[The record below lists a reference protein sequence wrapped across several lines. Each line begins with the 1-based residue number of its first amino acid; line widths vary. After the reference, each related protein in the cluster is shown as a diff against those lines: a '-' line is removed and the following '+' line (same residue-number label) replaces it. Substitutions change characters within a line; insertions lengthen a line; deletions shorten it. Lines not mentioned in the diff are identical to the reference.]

1 MRQARRLL
9 ASAAV
14 VASILGAELPAQEP
28 FWIQPFQAPPSSFEE
43 VLASVQFAAIY
54 GNGIRFD
61 LFVLGPEFFQG
72 AAPLTTPTLWS
83 ETVASLQGELVTLP
97 IGLGF
102 APGTFLGLGL
112 TLPSDLTGVRLNSH
126 DLCVNVELPCEVDPG
141 TLPYVVLRAQFPD
154 GLYHSFGPQQMVL
167 FSAAW
172 DETPTVTPEPGSLLL
187 VASGFVGVLAFGRF
201 KKKTGKRARDR
212 RSVNGI
218 APASR

>member
-126 DLCVNVELPCEVDPG
+126 DLCVNVMPPCESILELCLSWFCELSSRTVCITPLAHSKWCCSRPPG
-141 TLPYVVLRAQFPD
+141 MR
-154 GLYHSFGPQQMVL
+154 PQ
-167 FSAAW
+167 
-172 DETPTVTPEPGSLLL
+172 
-187 VASGFVGVLAFGRF
+187 R
-201 KKKTGKRARDR
+201 
-212 RSVNGI
+212 
-218 APASR
+218 